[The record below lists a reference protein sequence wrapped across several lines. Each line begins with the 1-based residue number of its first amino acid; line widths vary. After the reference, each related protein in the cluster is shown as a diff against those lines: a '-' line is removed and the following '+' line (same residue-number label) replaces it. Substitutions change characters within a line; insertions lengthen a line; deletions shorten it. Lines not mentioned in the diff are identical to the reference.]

1 MDRRD
6 EMVCRCEEV
15 TRAEIEAAIAAGDT
29 TLSSIKKR
37 TRAGMGYCQ
46 GKTCQRLIAQMIT
59 TETGGTVTPADAA
72 EKSERLPVGPLSVGM
87 IAETDEETIKD

>member
-1 MDRRD
+1 MDGR
-6 EMVCRCEEV
+6 EEIVCRCEEV

-59 TETGGTVTPADAA
+59 GKTGGEVSPSDASK
-72 EKSERLPVGPLSVGM
+72 KSERMPVGPLTVGM
-87 IAETDEETIKD
+87 IAETDEEDI